1 MLWCNI
7 TSRIP
12 TICEITKGMV
22 CYYSGFFVYCFV
34 YFQVKVKLELC
45 DPEDQFF
52 VDDDNEVQTVPI

>member
-1 MLWCNI
+1 M
-7 TSRIP
+7 
-12 TICEITKGMV
+12 CEITEGMV

-52 VDDDNEVQTVPI
+52 VDDDNEVQTFFDINK